1 MKISE
6 KLKSHAFQTFLA
18 CALLF
23 HVKILETESGSDYS
37 DLELRLM
44 LGTYEKFIMRDLRTR
59 FVYLLSSANT
69 LKLGSTNPFVFK
81 QITILN
87 AQFSSKIISF
97 SNLYCAYYFSRIYIY
112 RI

>member
-1 MKISE
+1 MLSSLFFNIRVNNYRTQEEMKISE

-59 FVYLLSSANT
+59 FVYLQR
-69 LKLGSTNPFVFK
+69 KYFK
-81 QITILN
+81 TREYKSIR
-87 AQFSSKIISF
+87 F
-97 SNLYCAYYFSRIYIY
+97 
-112 RI
+112 